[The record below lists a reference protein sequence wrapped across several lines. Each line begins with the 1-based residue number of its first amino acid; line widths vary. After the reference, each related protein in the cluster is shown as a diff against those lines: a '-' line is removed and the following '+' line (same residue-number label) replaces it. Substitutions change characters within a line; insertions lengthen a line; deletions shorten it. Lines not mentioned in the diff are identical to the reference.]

1 MEKCEEAVAAE
12 ITSAAAAA
20 TESSAERGAAART
33 ASSQSDAMTA
43 RQWLA
48 LAGLTCSA
56 FVFNTSEFMPIGL
69 LSSIAGGFGLTEAQ
83 AGMMTSI
90 YAWAV
95 MALSLPLMVFASR
108 FEFKRLLLAVIALFT
123 VGQFACAVAPTFE
136 LLVAA
141 RLLVAC
147 AHAIFWSIASVM
159 ATRAVEPEHGSLAL
173 SMVATGTSVA
183 MVFGLPIGRAIGLAA
198 GWRMTFACVGVVGT
212 ALAVY
217 MAGIF
222 PRIPAGERFGLR
234 QLPGL
239 FRNRALLTVYVST
252 LLVATGYYTAYS
264 YIDPYL
270 AQVARL
276 DAGTATM
283 ALTVFG
289 AAGLAGS
296 LLFSRAY
303 DAHRLPFLGTAL
315 AGLSAA
321 LLLLNVAAPFVA
333 GIFGMLA
340 LWGACNTAFGI
351 AFQAEIIRYT
361 RPDEASVAVALY
373 SGIFNLGIGSGS
385 YFGGMVST
393 AFSLSSIGLAG
404 GVLAAVG
411 SVVCLVGLAH
421 AGRTAE

>member
-1 MEKCEEAVAAE
+1 
-12 ITSAAAAA
+12 
-20 TESSAERGAAART
+20 
-33 ASSQSDAMTA
+33 
-43 RQWLA
+43 
-48 LAGLTCSA
+48 
-56 FVFNTSEFMPIGL
+56 
-69 LSSIAGGFGLTEAQ
+69 
-83 AGMMTSI
+83 
-90 YAWAV
+90 
-95 MALSLPLMVFASR
+95 
-108 FEFKRLLLAVIALFT
+108 
-123 VGQFACAVAPTFE
+123 
-136 LLVAA
+136 
-141 RLLVAC
+141 
-147 AHAIFWSIASVM
+147 
-159 ATRAVEPEHGSLAL
+159 
-173 SMVATGTSVA
+173 
-183 MVFGLPIGRAIGLAA
+183 
-198 GWRMTFACVGVVGT
+198 MTFACVGVVGA

-217 MAGIF
+217 MAVIF
-222 PRIPAGERFGLR
+222 PRILAGERFGLR

-385 YFGGMVST
+385 FFGGMVST

-404 GVLAAVG
+404 GVLAAMG